1 MGKTYSPDSLVALP
15 RTNALDAEA
24 LAISLLTA
32 ASATPV
38 PAMAAKSCER
48 LKTKT
53 TALSGAIATLV
64 TPKAESTQPLPHIID
79 PRLDRCLSLTRQWV
93 EGILYLDEPENT
105 LRDRAKPIHD
115 VFFADGLTYINLSY
129 QRQWSAVRARL
140 AVADELGLDAVFA
153 ELNGAFFIASI
164 RRLHKLYG
172 DALGITD
179 TRVTT
184 DVEAKLRP
192 FADATREEMRIYI
205 GKVVASVEPDEPA
218 TAEAM
223 TALLQPLAD
232 FTAKSGSSPDA
243 QPTTADLEA
252 TPTAVDEVPQ
262 ATE

>member
-64 TPKAESTQPLPHIID
+64 TPKAESTQPLPHVID
-79 PRLDRCLSLTRQWV
+79 PRLDRCLSLARQWI
-93 EGILYLDEPENT
+93 EAILYLEEPENT
-105 LRDRAKPIHD
+105 LRDLAKSIHD

-140 AVADELGLDAVFA
+140 TVADELGLDAAFA

-179 TRVTT
+179 TRVTL

-192 FADATREEMRIYI
+192 FADATRDEMRVYI
-205 GKVVASVEPDEPA
+205 EKVVASVEPDEPA

-232 FTAKSGSSPDA
+232 FTAKSGTSPDA

-252 TPTAVDEVPQ
+252 TPVDGEAPL